1 MSMDWKDI
9 AGIVGKSAPILGTLL
24 GGPAGGA
31 VGALVASALGVGSVP
46 DAVSQALATNP
57 DAAVKLQQIEA
68 TRQVELQTLLV
79 QAEASRLSA
88 ETAAVQAVNT
98 TIQAE
103 AKADHWPTYAWR
115 PFIGFCVGF
124 NTIAASLLVLGV
136 YGGVM
141 FGAQQ
146 AAAALPSLP
155 LVLGALAAISGT
167 VLPILGIA
175 SYFRG
180 KMQADPNVATDGRG

>member
-1 MSMDWKDI
+1 MEWKDI

-24 GGPAGGA
+24 GGPAGAA
-31 VGALVASALGVGSVP
+31 VGALVASALGVGGSP

-68 TRQVELQTLLV
+68 TRQVDLQTLLV
-79 QAEASRLSA
+79 QAEANRLVA
-88 ETAAVQAVNT
+88 QTAGTQAVNAT
-98 TIQAE
+98 MQTE

-124 NTIAASLLVLGV
+124 NTAAASVLVLGV

-141 FGAQQ
+141 FGAAQ
-146 AAAALPSLP
+146 AASALPTLP

-180 KMQADPNVATDGRG
+180 KMQADPNVPTDMRG